1 MLNRLRMQRGL
12 FWKSKYPPF
21 PRKSALTVLAC
32 IATYTLVAHIDDLE
46 AREQQMGEKW
56 SAQMADCL
64 NGKWRGLAE
73 DGTQI
78 VCMPAE
84 RFHPSERSAVR

>member
-1 MLNRLRMQRGL
+1 
-12 FWKSKYPPF
+12 
-21 PRKSALTVLAC
+21 
-32 IATYTLVAHIDDLE
+32 
-46 AREQQMGEKW
+46 MGEKW